1 MKSKK
6 TLLILLV
13 LALGGATWYWWP
25 DAKSARRRPGAGQ
38 GPGPAR
44 PASNPLEAVASVRDI
59 EETVDAAGFVRP
71 VIFSDVKAEVS
82 GKIAKILVRDGQT
95 VKKGDILIEL
105 DPTLVKADED
115 EARRNV
121 QLQEFNLEKVKR
133 DLSRAEV
140 LKGKGFVSDRE
151 LLDARTAHEVAKLQR
166 DVAQSRLDKALEN
179 VRKTVLIAPHDGV
192 VDASNSLVEG
202 QVVIGAQSINNGTT
216 LMRVSDISV
225 LRVDVNLNEFA
236 ATRVSL
242 GRTATVT
249 FDSLPGLTKQGKVT
263 FLAPF
268 GTADI
273 KTPDLR
279 VFPCQVSFAAGDG
292 ARPGISGNLSVLI
305 AKQAGCIAVPVSAI
319 FVEGNE
325 RILYVKGEDDV
336 WHRRVVKLGLS
347 DAGWTEVKSGVA
359 AGDTVSLVRPSLPR

>member
-6 TLLILLV
+6 PLLLLLV
-13 LALGGATWYWWP
+13 VALAGGAWYWWP

-38 GPGPAR
+38 GAAAR
-44 PASNPLEAVASVRDI
+44 PAGSPLEAVATTRDI

-71 VIFSDVKAEVS
+71 VVFSDVKAEVS
-82 GKIAKILVRDGQT
+82 GKIAKILVRDGQL
-95 VKKGDILIEL
+95 VKKGDTLIEL

-133 DLSRAEV
+133 DLARAEA
-140 LKGKGFVSDRE
+140 LKAKGFVSDRE
-151 LLDARTAHEVAKLQR
+151 LLDARTAYEVTKLQR
-166 DVAQSRLDKALEN
+166 DVAQSRLDKAQEN
-179 VRKTVLIAPHDGV
+179 VRKTVLTAPHDGV
-192 VDASNSLVEG
+192 IDASNSLVEG

-216 LMRVSDISV
+216 LMRVSDVSV

-242 GRTATVT
+242 GRAATVT

-268 GTADI
+268 GTADV

-279 VFPCQVSFAAGDG
+279 VFPCQVSFPAGDG
-292 ARPGISGNLSVLI
+292 VRPGISGNLSVLI
-305 AKQAGCIAVPVSAI
+305 AKDTGCVAVPVSAI
-319 FVEGNE
+319 FVEGND
-325 RILYVKGEDDV
+325 RILYVKGEDGAWD
-336 WHRRVVKLGLS
+336 RRSVKLGLS
-347 DAGWTEVKSGVA
+347 DAGWTQVKSGVA
-359 AGDTVSLVRPSLPR
+359 AGETVSLVRPALPR

>member
-6 TLLILLV
+6 PLLLLLV
-13 LALGGATWYWWP
+13 VALAGGAWYWWP

-38 GPGPAR
+38 GAAAR
-44 PASNPLEAVASVRDI
+44 PAGSPLEAVATVRDI

-71 VIFSDVKAEVS
+71 VVFSDVKAEVS
-82 GKIAKILVRDGQT
+82 GKIAKILVRDGQP
-95 VKKGDILIEL
+95 VKKGDVLIEL

-133 DLSRAEV
+133 DLARAEA
-140 LKGKGFVSDRE
+140 LKAKGFVSDRE
-151 LLDARTAHEVAKLQR
+151 LQDARTAFEVTKLQR
-166 DVAQSRLDKALEN
+166 DVAQSRLDKAQEN
-179 VRKTVLIAPHDGV
+179 VRKTVLTAPHDGV
-192 VDASNSLVEG
+192 IDASNSLVEG

-216 LMRVSDISV
+216 LMRVSDVSV

-242 GRTATVT
+242 GRSATVT

-268 GTADI
+268 GTADV

-279 VFPCQVSFAAGDG
+279 VFPCQVSFPAGDG
-292 ARPGISGNLSVLI
+292 VRPGISGNLSVLI
-305 AKQAGCIAVPVSAI
+305 AKDTGCVAVPVSAI
-319 FVEGNE
+319 FVEGND
-325 RILYVKGEDDV
+325 RILYVKGEDGA
-336 WHRRVVKLGLS
+336 WERRSVKLGLS
-347 DAGWTEVKSGVA
+347 DAGWTQVKTGVA
-359 AGDTVSLVRPSLPR
+359 AGETVSLVRPSLPR